1 MRGATLW
8 CLDTFILKHLTMMT
22 PGSVAAMNSFNFRK
36 RWKYFGEPPAAV
48 PLAQSIYRGFR
59 DTSEHDLTS
68 PKAKQAKAM
77 ITSALKTEEMKGGR
91 A

>member
-1 MRGATLW
+1 
-8 CLDTFILKHLTMMT
+8 MT
-22 PGSVAAMNSFNFRK
+22 PGSVAAMNSFNFHK
-36 RWKYFGEPPAAV
+36 RWKYFGEPPTAV
-48 PLAQSIYRGFR
+48 SLAQSSYRVFR

-68 PKAKQAKAM
+68 PEMKQTKAM

>member
-1 MRGATLW
+1 
-8 CLDTFILKHLTMMT
+8 
-22 PGSVAAMNSFNFRK
+22 MNSFNFHK

-48 PLAQSIYRGFR
+48 ALAQSIYRVFR
-59 DTSEHDLTS
+59 DTSEYDLTS
-68 PKAKQAKAM
+68 PKAKQTKTM